1 MFALLGKI
9 FGSEKVISS
18 GIALIDS
25 FHTSTEE
32 EIAAKTKAKVEIMQ
46 AYAPFKLAQRVIA
59 FSFTFV
65 YLACFG
71 LVLAYTLTGQVADAD
86 KVKQVL
92 EDFQI
97 GWAMM
102 IILGFYFGAGAAE
115 GILAQRRG
123 NTRS

>member
-1 MFALLGKI
+1 MFGLLGKI
-9 FGSEKVISS
+9 FGSDKVIES
-18 GIALIDS
+18 GIKLIDS

-65 YLACFG
+65 YLSCFG
-71 LVLAYTLTGQVADAD
+71 LVLAFTLTDRVTDAD

-102 IILGFYFGAGAAE
+102 IILSFYFAAGAAE
-115 GILAQRRG
+115 GILAQRRKAP
-123 NTRS
+123 

>member
-1 MFALLGKI
+1 MFGLLGKI

-123 NTRS
+123 NNRP

>member
-1 MFALLGKI
+1 MFGLLGKI
-9 FGSEKVISS
+9 FGSDKVIES
-18 GIALIDS
+18 GIKLIDS

-65 YLACFG
+65 YLSCFG
-71 LVLAYTLTGQVADAD
+71 LVLAYTLTDRVTDAD

-102 IILGFYFGAGAAE
+102 IILSFYFAAGAAE
-115 GILAQRRG
+115 GILAQRR
-123 NTRS
+123 NTQR

>member
-1 MFALLGKI
+1 MFGLLSKI
-9 FGSEKVISS
+9 FCSEKVISS
-18 GIALIDS
+18 GIDLIDS

-123 NTRS
+123 NTGS

>member
-1 MFALLGKI
+1 MFGLLGKI

-25 FHTSTEE
+25 LHTTTEE
-32 EIAAKTKAKVEIMQ
+32 EIAAKTKAKTDLLT

-65 YLACFG
+65 YLSCLAM
-71 LVLAYTLTGQVADAD
+71 VLGFTLLDQMADAE

-97 GWAMM
+97 GYAMLV
-102 IILGFYFGAGAAE
+102 ILTFYFGGGAFE
-115 GILAQRRG
+115 GVMAQRRS
-123 NTRS
+123 NTQ

>member
-71 LVLAYTLTGQVADAD
+71 LVLAYTLTGQVSDAD

-123 NTRS
+123 NTRP

>member
-1 MFALLGKI
+1 MFGLLGKI

-115 GILAQRRG
+115 GILQSRQR
-123 NTRS
+123 NNP

>member
-1 MFALLGKI
+1 MFGLLGKI

-123 NTRS
+123 NTGS